1 MAKKK
6 LSDILRDMFGTK
18 LDEEIEIDVPLDNK
32 ASASDNKDKD
42 DKLNNVD
49 DDSKGTTSE
58 TKENDVNN
66 EVDTSKTTNEVEIK
80 GVDTE
85 VKEMV
90 DTKLFEDGWFDPAT
104 GKIDESKIKSVEALE
119 AIRSMN
125 KAYTAEKEQRMIAEG
140 LASELKNYSL
150 NVSEDTLKKVLDMK
164 DVKIDETGT
173 VVGIK
178 DALEALKTAEPG
190 FFKNKEKE
198 SNPLNEGFNPV
209 EKKNTENITSFSQ
222 AFRLMDEIN
231 S

>member
-18 LDEEIEIDVPLDNK
+18 LDEEIEIDVPLNNNTPT
-32 ASASDNKDKD
+32 SDEKDKD
-42 DKLNNVD
+42 DKLDEDEVD
-49 DDSKGTTSE
+49 DKKDTSE
-58 TKENDVNN
+58 TKDEELNKDD
-66 EVDTSKTTNEVEIK
+66 DTSKTTDDVVKND
-80 GVDTE
+80 VDTE
-85 VKEMV
+85 VKNMV
-90 DTKLFEDGWFDPAT
+90 ETKLFEDGWFDPAT

-125 KAYTAEKEQRMIAEG
+125 KAYTAEKEQRMIADG
-140 LASELKNYSL
+140 LATALKDYSL

-209 EKKNTENITSFSQ
+209 EKKNTENINSFSQ
-222 AFRLMDEIN
+222 AFRLMDEMN
-231 S
+231 N